1 MTDQQL
7 ITECLIV
14 APERP
19 KFFYLAALYF
29 LESGDYLFQRRQ
41 NNGGS
46 VSKFLN
52 STDVAVAF
60 GDVRLDS
67 DWMDAGVLR
76 WGRSEAGPW
85 YVYSAP
91 ERRKFEVIVSDEK
104 LVIPLPR
111 LVMLAIGKSYYIWAV
126 KTEWVTPS
134 SGLFRAPF
142 PNVSNGGAICWGG
155 NTPVEANP
163 GKARKMYER
172 FLQTPFN
179 RDWSDGKSKKHPTD
193 VRQVLK
199 ELSDNQAH
207 SFPLDDLVSADIT
220 LERVI
225 DAKMRG

>member
-7 ITECLIV
+7 ITDRLIL

-19 KFFYLAALYF
+19 KFSYLAALYF

-41 NNGGS
+41 NNGASS

-126 KTEWVTPS
+126 KAERVTPNA
-134 SGLFRAPF
+134 GLFRAPF
-142 PNVSNGGAICWGG
+142 PNVSNGGSICWGS
-155 NTPVEANP
+155 NTPIEANP
-163 GKARKMYER
+163 RRAREMYER
-172 FLQTPFN
+172 FLRTPFN

-193 VRQVLK
+193 VRQALK

-207 SFPLDDLVSADIT
+207 SFPLDDLVSAEIT
-220 LERVI
+220 LERMVI
-225 DAKMRG
+225 GKVG